1 MRVIAASE
9 VEQVLDFPSLVERLL
24 HAFRVGCTVPLRQH
38 YEVPVPGGSAGSL
51 LLMPAWV
58 EGKFLGVKIVS
69 VFPDNAARKM
79 DSVLGSYM
87 LMSANTGLPL
97 AAIDGRMLT
106 LRRTAAASALAAKFL
121 ARPDSARLLMV
132 GTGALAP
139 QLVLA
144 HASVRPIREVVVW
157 GRSADK
163 AQRLADVLHGRRMT
177 ARATTDLA
185 SAVTGADII
194 SCATMTKEPLVRG
207 EWLRPGQHI
216 DLVGGY
222 TPEMREADDAAVER
236 ARVYV
241 DTRAGALKEAGDIVQ
256 PIRNGVLMEVQI
268 AGELAELAQGRVPG
282 RSYYNQIT
290 LFKSCGT
297 ALEDLAAAV
306 MVFERTH
313 APATGDSLP

>member
-9 VEQVLDFPSLVERLL
+9 VEQTLDFPSLVERLL

-38 YEVPVPGGSAGSL
+38 FDVPVPGGTQGSML
-51 LLMPAWV
+51 VMPAWV

-79 DSVLGSYM
+79 DSVLGSYI
-87 LMSANTGLPL
+87 LMSAKTGMPL

-106 LRRTAAASALAAKFL
+106 LRRTAAASALAARFL

-144 HASVRPIREVVVW
+144 HASVRPIREVLVW
-157 GRSADK
+157 GRAADK
-163 AQRLADVLHGRRMT
+163 AQRLAAVLDGRRMT
-177 ARATTDLA
+177 VRATTDLA

-194 SCATMTKEPLVRG
+194 SCATMTREPLVRG
-207 EWLRPGQHI
+207 EWLKPGQHL

-222 TPEMREADDAAVER
+222 TPEMRETDDAAIER

-241 DTRAGALKEAGDIVQ
+241 DTRAGALAEAGDIIQ

-268 AGELAELAQGRVPG
+268 AGELAELAQGRAPG

-306 MVFERTH
+306 MVFERTL
-313 APATGDSLP
+313 APAAGDSLP

>member
-9 VEQVLDFPSLVERLL
+9 VEQTLDFPSLVERLL
-24 HAFRVGCTVPLRQH
+24 HAFRVGCTVPSRQRFD
-38 YEVPVPGGSAGSL
+38 VPVPGGTPGSF

-58 EGKFLGVKIVS
+58 EGKFVGVKIVS
-69 VFPDNAARKM
+69 LFPDNASRKI

-87 LMSANTGLPL
+87 LMSANTGMPL

-106 LRRTAAASALAAKFL
+106 LKRTAAASALAARFL
-121 ARPDSARLLMV
+121 ARADSARLLMV

-144 HASVRPIREVVVW
+144 HASVRPIREVLIW
-157 GRSADK
+157 GRNPEK
-163 AQRLADVLHGRRMT
+163 AQRLAKVLDGRRLT
-177 ARATTDLA
+177 VRAAPDLA

-194 SCATMTKEPLVRG
+194 SCATNTREPLIHG
-207 EWLRPGQHI
+207 EWLKPGQHL

-222 TPEMREADDAAVER
+222 SSDMREVDDAAIER

-241 DTRAGALKEAGDIVQ
+241 DTREGALKEAGDIVQ
-256 PIRNGVLMEVQI
+256 PIKNGVLLEVQI
-268 AGELAELAQGRVPG
+268 AGELAELAQGRAPG

-290 LFKSCGT
+290 LFKSCGS

-306 MVFERTH
+306 MVFERSL
-313 APATGDSLP
+313 APAAGDSLP

>member
-24 HAFRVGCTVPLRQH
+24 HAFRVGCTVPQRLH
-38 YEVPVPGGSAGSL
+38 FAVPVPGGTPGSFL
-51 LLMPAWV
+51 VMPAWV

-69 VFPDNAARKM
+69 VFPDNAARKI

-87 LMSANTGLPL
+87 LMSANTGMPL

-106 LRRTAAASALAAKFL
+106 LRRTAAASALAARFL
-121 ARPDSARLLMV
+121 ARQDSARLLMV

-144 HASVRPIREVVVW
+144 HASVRPIREVLIW
-157 GRSADK
+157 GRSPDK
-163 AQRLADVLHGRRMT
+163 AQRLAAVLDSRRMKV
-177 ARATTDLA
+177 RAVTDLA

-194 SCATMTKEPLVRG
+194 SCATMTREPLVRG
-207 EWLRPGQHI
+207 EWLKPGQHL

-222 TPEMREADDAAVER
+222 TPEMREVDDAAVER

-241 DTRAGALKEAGDIVQ
+241 DTRAGALQEAGDIIQ
-256 PIRNGVLMEVQI
+256 PIRNGVLLEVQI
-268 AGELAELAQGRVPG
+268 AGELAELAQGRAPG

-306 MVFERTH
+306 MVFERTLH
-313 APATGDSLP
+313 AAVGDSLP

>member
-1 MRVIAASE
+1 MRTIAASE

-38 YEVPVPGGSAGSL
+38 IDVPVPGGRGGTL

-58 EGKFLGVKIVS
+58 EGKFLGVKLVS
-69 VFPDNAARKM
+69 VFPDNAARRM
-79 DSVLGSYM
+79 DSVLGTYV
-87 LMSANTGLPL
+87 LMSANTGMPL

-157 GRSADK
+157 GRYADK

-177 ARATTDLA
+177 ARATADLEG
-185 SAVTGADII
+185 AVGGADII
-194 SCATMTKEPLVRG
+194 SCATMTREPLVRG
-207 EWLRPGQHI
+207 EWLRPGQHL
-216 DLVGGY
+216 DLVGGF
-222 TPEMREADDAAVER
+222 TPEMRETDDVAIER

-256 PIRNGVLMEVQI
+256 PIRNGVLQEAQI
-268 AGELAELAQGRVPG
+268 AGELADLAQGRAPG

-306 MVFERTH
+306 MVFERTLE
-313 APATGDSLP
+313 PAAGDLLP